1 MYIIAGLGNPDKKY
15 EKTRHNVGFNTIDRL
30 AEKLNI
36 SVSTRKFR
44 GFAGTG
50 FIGTEKVLLLKPQTY
65 MNLSGESIR
74 EAAEFYQVPPE
85 KIIVICDDVYLDM
98 GTMRIREKGS
108 AGGHNGLK
116 NIILHLASQDFPR
129 IRLGVGM
136 QPEKMPLEVF
146 VLKNLTA
153 SEEKLMQ
160 TVYEDASE
168 AVRVMVTDGIPKAM
182 NTYNGKRNA

>member
-168 AVRVMVTDGIPKAM
+168 AVRVMATDGIPKAM